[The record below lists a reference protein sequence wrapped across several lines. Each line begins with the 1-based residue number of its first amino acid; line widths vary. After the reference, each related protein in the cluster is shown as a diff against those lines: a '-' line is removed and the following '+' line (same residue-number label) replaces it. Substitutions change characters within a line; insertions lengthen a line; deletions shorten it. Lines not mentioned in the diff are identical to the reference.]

1 MRLGIGGTYIAHHM
15 VSDTMTKAVDGF
27 INFEAR
33 SIIKLGLLGATIKVV
48 SNKLNVVGNAMPIG
62 NVNRETQNGW
72 DGSLDFRMKIG
83 GNIVTMQSPLFL
95 NTSFNINAYDSNLF
109 GKNRDTHGLKEHIL
123 KLASSYTDV

>member
-1 MRLGIGGTYIAHHM
+1 
-15 VSDTMTKAVDGF
+15 
-27 INFEAR
+27 
-33 SIIKLGLLGATIKVV
+33 
-48 SNKLNVVGNAMPIG
+48 MPIG

-109 GKNRDTHGLKEHIL
+109 GKNRDTHGLKEHIEI
-123 KLASSYTDV
+123 KHIWNT